1 MIPEPFEFLLLALV
15 AYRTWRLVAED
26 EILDWPRNWLV
37 RLPRD
42 WKEGDSIPR
51 AYREK
56 LALFIT
62 CPWCAGAWI
71 SLVVY
76 IAYLG
81 TLGSGPDTAGEVVVG
96 LGVWFAISCSV
107 GLIRS
112 KLDPPEEE

>member
-1 MIPEPFEFLLLALV
+1 MIPQPYIFILLALI
-15 AYRTWRLVAED
+15 AYRTWRLIAED

-42 WKEGDSIPR
+42 WSEGDSIPK

-62 CPWCAGAWI
+62 CPWCAGAWV
-71 SLVVY
+71 SLLVY
-76 IAYLG
+76 AAWLF
-81 TLGSGPDTAGEVVVG
+81 TLGDGPHSSEDVFVG
-96 LGVWFAISCSV
+96 LGMWFALSASV

-112 KLDPPEEE
+112 KLDPPE